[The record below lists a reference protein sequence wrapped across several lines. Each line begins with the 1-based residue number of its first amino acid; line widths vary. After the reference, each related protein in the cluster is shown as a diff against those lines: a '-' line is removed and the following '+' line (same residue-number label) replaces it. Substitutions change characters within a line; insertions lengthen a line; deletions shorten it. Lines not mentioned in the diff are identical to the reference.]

1 MKSVHTLTSER
12 TRGSEQRYLVVE
24 PCSCPSSRPFVL
36 DSNRQPRPMTSVT
49 FSMEVNAPILR
60 QELDSINSH
69 FLGLI
74 MKFIPFG
81 EAIGKGDIPEANH
94 PTNIF
99 RGLPNDVGG

>member
-1 MKSVHTLTSER
+1 
-12 TRGSEQRYLVVE
+12 
-24 PCSCPSSRPFVL
+24 
-36 DSNRQPRPMTSVT
+36 
-49 FSMEVNAPILR
+49 MEVNAPILR

-94 PTNIF
+94 PPNIF
-99 RGLPNDVGG
+99 QGLPNDVGG